1 MRAHQQFYSSRQPP
15 KITPVGTRAILV
27 DPLDACTLTINDVV
41 TDLLSVQDHE
51 VMTRR
56 RRLAEHFHLEVP
68 IALLNLAPSERRDGT
83 FHWRDRTMK
92 PFLPC
97 DIDS

>member
-1 MRAHQQFYSSRQPP
+1 MISRCAHQHFYSSAKLP
-15 KITPVGTRAILV
+15 KITPVGARAILV

-41 TDLLSVQDHE
+41 TDLLSVQDQE

-56 RRLAEHFHLEVP
+56 RQLAEHFHLEVP

-83 FHWRDRTMK
+83 FHMARPDNESVF
-92 PFLPC
+92 PL
-97 DIDS
+97 